1 MSKRLPRIFVAV
13 VIAVCLAVPAY
24 AAWPE
29 KPVKIIIPFKPGGT
43 TDQTVR
49 MFQKAI
55 IDNNLMPQKLT
66 VINIGGHYSVGCRKA
81 LEAKPDGYTFLAIHK
96 ALMGAQATGLIDFKY
111 TDYEAVAE
119 TSKFNLISVVREDSQ
134 WKTLDDLLRD
144 AKANPDSI
152 IFGCNLGAL
161 NHMGGVTIQDTEPGA
176 AFRFVQ
182 IGGGTANFTAL
193 VGKQT
198 QTTCLSAAEFIS
210 FRVKGLR
217 GLAYLATERHPMIP
231 DVPTARELGRDA
243 IFGVGSWW
251 FAPKGT
257 PQEAVD
263 GLANVLEK
271 AMKTA
276 YVQEQLQQK
285 AFAPSFLKG
294 DAFKK
299 ELDEEWQRTQ
309 PVALKTKKKK

>member
-1 MSKRLPRIFVAV
+1 LSWFLIVLVVAASFA
-13 VIAVCLAVPAY
+13 IPAFG
-24 AAWPE
+24 AWPE
-29 KPVKIIIPFKPGGT
+29 KPVKIIVPFKPGGT

-55 IDNNLMPQKLT
+55 VDNDLLPHKLT

-81 LEAKPDGYTFLAIHK
+81 LESEPDGYTFLVIHK

-111 TDYEAVAE
+111 SDFEAVAE
-119 TSKFNLISVVREDSQ
+119 TSKFNLISVVREDSK
-134 WKTLDDLLRD
+134 WKTLDELLKD

-161 NHMGGVTIQDTEPGA
+161 NHMAGVTLLNTEPGA
-176 AFRFVQ
+176 SFRFVQ

-198 QTTCLSAAEFIS
+198 KTTVLSAAEFIN

-217 GLAYLATERHPMIP
+217 GLGYMANERHPMIS
-231 DVPTARELGRDA
+231 DVPTTIELGRKA

-257 PQEAVD
+257 PKEAVA

-271 AMKTA
+271 AMKTR
-276 YVQEQLQQK
+276 YVKEQLEKK

-294 DAFKK
+294 AAFEK
-299 ELDEEWQRTQ
+299 ELDEEWERTR
-309 PVALKTKKKK
+309 PVALQTKKK

>member
-1 MSKRLPRIFVAV
+1 
-13 VIAVCLAVPAY
+13 
-24 AAWPE
+24 
-29 KPVKIIIPFKPGGT
+29 
-43 TDQTVR
+43 

-55 IDNNLMPQKLT
+55 VDNKLLPQKLT

-81 LEAKPDGYTFLAIHK
+81 LEAKPDGYTFLVIHK

-111 TDYEAVAE
+111 SDFEAVAE
-119 TSKFNLISVVREDSQ
+119 TSKFDLISVVREDSK
-134 WKTLDDLLRD
+134 WKTLDALLKD

-161 NHMGGVTIQDTEPGA
+161 NHMGGVTLLNTEPGA
-176 AFRFVQ
+176 SFRFVQ

-198 QTTCLSAAEFIS
+198 QATVLSAAEFIN
-210 FRVKGLR
+210 FRIKGLR
-217 GLAYLATERHPMIP
+217 GLGYMAKERHPMIS
-231 DVPTARELGRDA
+231 DIPTTIEQGRDA

-257 PQEAVD
+257 PKEAVD

-271 AMKTA
+271 AMQTD
-276 YVQEQLQQK
+276 YVKEQLEKK
-285 AFAPSFLKG
+285 AFSPSFLKG

-299 ELDEEWQRTQ
+299 ELDEEWKRTE
-309 PVALKTKKKK
+309 PVALQTKKK